1 MMHYDQVEA
10 ISIFARARPHAD
22 AAEAQAEASAKLVD
36 AVVAAARD
44 AGLEVAKVSE
54 HHATI
59 TGEHLHVHLTSGGP
73 RGWPSLAAHAK
84 PTAEPRW
91 FRVAGIE
98 YDSAASLF
106 VGPRASSSDG
116 ASGKTERRSAVAV
129 VADAIVTM
137 LMAPP
142 ATERRWG

>member
-1 MMHYDQVEA
+1 MTHYDEVEA
-10 ISIFARARPHAD
+10 VSIFARARPPAD

-36 AVVAAARD
+36 AVVAAARE

-59 TGEHLHVHLTSGGP
+59 TGEHLRVHLTSGGP

-84 PTAEPRW
+84 PNAETRW
-91 FRVAGIE
+91 SRVAGIE
-98 YDSAASLF
+98 YDPAANIF
-106 VGPRASSSDG
+106 VGAAAPLG
-116 ASGKTERRSAVAV
+116 ASGGSERRSAVAV
-129 VADAIVTM
+129 VADVVVAM

-142 ATERRWG
+142 ATDRRWR

>member
-1 MMHYDQVEA
+1 MTHYDEVEA
-10 ISIFARARPHAD
+10 VSIFARARPPAD

-36 AVVAAARD
+36 AVVAAARE

-59 TGEHLHVHLTSGGP
+59 TGEHLRVHLTSGGP

-84 PTAEPRW
+84 PNAETRW
-91 FRVAGIE
+91 SRVEGIE
-98 YDSAASLF
+98 YDPAANIF
-106 VGPRASSSDG
+106 VGAAAPLG
-116 ASGKTERRSAVAV
+116 ASGGSARRSAVAV
-129 VADAIVTM
+129 VADVVVAM

-142 ATERRWG
+142 ATDRRWR

>member
-1 MMHYDQVEA
+1 MTHYDQVEA
-10 ISIFARARPHAD
+10 VSIFARARPHAD
-22 AAEAQAEASAKLVD
+22 PAEAQAEASAKLVD
-36 AVVAAARD
+36 AVVAAARE
-44 AGLEVAKVSE
+44 AGLEVANVSD

-59 TGEHLHVHLTSGGP
+59 TGEHLRVHLTSGGP

-91 FRVAGIE
+91 LRVAGIE
-98 YDSAASLF
+98 YDAVENIF
-106 VGPRASSSDG
+106 VGASPPSGLS
-116 ASGKTERRSAVAV
+116 ASGVTERRSAVAV

-142 ATERRWG
+142 ATERRWR